1 MLISF
6 ALATFPRL
14 IAIRAEI
21 LAQAIRPW
29 SCIIDSHFWWLKL
42 SEEKLFIANQREL
55 TQTRKEEGEQKLHP
69 PLLPAAW
76 PGTVT
81 SHLTLQMGCP
91 ESPKQP
97 IYGLSLSARRKE
109 GENWA
114 VVNLMFLSNQVIL
127 CSRSLKGN
135 SCFSA
140 PPLSCGRG
148 HLFLCLLQLL
158 GCGDLRQWSRR
169 KLQLFSISPN
179 VVGEGEEEQ
188 KGSLV
193 NGL

>member
-6 ALATFPRL
+6 ALAAFCRL

-21 LAQAIRPW
+21 LAQVIQTW
-29 SCIIDSHFWWLKL
+29 SCMIDSCFWWLKL
-42 SEEKLFIANQREL
+42 SEEKLFTANQREL
-55 TQTRKEEGEQKLHP
+55 TQTRKEEGEQKIHP

-97 IYGLSLSARRKE
+97 IYSLSLSTCMKE

-114 VVNLMFLSNQVIL
+114 VVNLVFLSNQVIL

-135 SCFSA
+135 SCFFCTPTQLWQRTPFSLPSPA
-140 PPLSCGRG
+140 PGMWGPETVESKEVTAFQHFFKCHGG
-148 HLFLCLLQLL
+148 
-158 GCGDLRQWSRR
+158 G
-169 KLQLFSISPN
+169 
-179 VVGEGEEEQ
+179 
-188 KGSLV
+188 
-193 NGL
+193 